1 MHDRRPP
8 KMIILDLDIS
18 ISSTHGDPILMADDN
33 LHPSGN
39 VYTPWAYTIVSL
51 AELALLKEE
60 TP

>member
-51 AELALLKEE
+51 AELALLK
-60 TP
+60 